1 MATGVSICSNALLM
15 LGANTINS
23 FDDDSDRARI
33 ASNLWPSFVDSIL
46 RKHYWNCAKQQVIL
60 SPDETAPAFD
70 WDYQFTLPSDWVRTL
85 QVGKAG
91 LPDDFEQVGRKLLMA
106 TNVLYLTYISND
118 VTQYDSELVNVLE
131 LGMAARM
138 AYAITQSA
146 ALQELKIKEYM
157 DALRSAKAIDGQDE
171 PPTEFPDSP
180 LLAARF

>member
-23 FDDDSDRARI
+23 FDDDSDRAKT

-46 RKHYWNCAKQQVIL
+46 RKHYWNCAKKQVVL
-60 SPDETAPAFD
+60 SPDSEAPAFD

-85 QVGKAG
+85 QVGKYRQ
-91 LPDDFEQVGRKLLMA
+91 PDDYEHVGRKLLMA

-118 VTQYDSELVNVLE
+118 ATNYDTELVNVLE

-146 ALQELKIKEYM
+146 SLRDSFAAEYR
-157 DALRSAKAIDGQDE
+157 DALRIAKAIDGQDE

-180 LLAARF
+180 LLAARY